1 MPGASRTTEPAR
13 PRVWLVTGCSSGIG
27 REIASAALRAG
38 DAVVATARD
47 ASTLRDLAEAHPAR
61 ALALAL
67 DVTDPAQVG
76 RAVAEAGSRFGR
88 IDVLVNN
95 AGYGYLA
102 AIEEGEEAEVR
113 ALFDTNFFGAVA
125 MIRAVLPGMRAR
137 RSGHVVNVSSMAG
150 LVANPGTGYYS
161 ASKFAVEGMSEALAR
176 ELAPF
181 GIRVTVV
188 EPGPFRTDWAGRS
201 MRRTSAP
208 LAAYADT
215 VGARVEMIRALDGR
229 QPGDPRRAADAIL
242 RAVAHPEPPL
252 HLLLGP
258 DVVAALRAKIA
269 DLERSLAEFEPVSRD
284 VAYLAERE

>member
-1 MPGASRTTEPAR
+1 M

-27 REIASAALRAG
+27 REVAVAALEAG
-38 DAVVATARD
+38 DCVAASARD
-47 ASTLRDLAEAHPAR
+47 ASTLRDLVRCHPER
-61 ALALAL
+61 ALALSL
-67 DVTDPAQVG
+67 DVTDRRQVS
-76 RAVAEAGSRFGR
+76 RAVAETERRFGR

-113 ALFDTNFFGAVA
+113 ALFDTNFFGQVA

-161 ASKFAVEGMSEALAR
+161 ASKFAVEGLSEALSR

-181 GIRVTVV
+181 GIFVTAV

-201 MRRTSAP
+201 MRRSRTP
-208 LAAYADT
+208 LAAYAET
-215 VGARVEMIRALDGR
+215 VGARVEMIRELDGR
-229 QPGDPRRAADAIL
+229 QPGDPRRAAEAIL
-242 RAVAHPEPPL
+242 RVVAHPAPPL

-258 DVVAALRAKIA
+258 DVVDALRAKIA
-269 DLERSLAEFEPVSRD
+269 DLERSLEEWEGVSRD
-284 VAYLAERE
+284 VRFPEDEPGRSG

>member
-1 MPGASRTTEPAR
+1 M
-13 PRVWLVTGCSSGIG
+13 PRVWLITGCSSGIG
-27 REIASAALRAG
+27 RELAGAALEVG
-38 DAVVATARD
+38 DCVALSARD
-47 ASTLRDLAEAHPAR
+47 AATLRDLAGIHPDR

-67 DVTDPAQVG
+67 DVTDAGQVS
-76 RAVAEAGSRFGR
+76 RAVSETERRFGR

-113 ALFDTNFFGAVA
+113 ALFETNFFGLVA

-161 ASKFAVEGMSEALAR
+161 SSKFAVEGLSEALSR

-181 GIRVTVV
+181 GIRVTAV
-188 EPGPFRTDWAGRS
+188 EPGPFRTDWSGRS
-201 MRRTSAP
+201 MRRTRTP

-215 VGARVEMIRALDGR
+215 VGTRVAMIQELDGR
-229 QPGDPRRAADAIL
+229 QRGDPRRAAAAIL
-242 RAVAHPEPPL
+242 RVVAHPDPPL

-258 DVVAALRAKIA
+258 DVVDALRSKLA
-269 DLERSLAEFEPVSRD
+269 DLERSLAEWEAVSRD
-284 VAYLAERE
+284 VDFRDE

>member
-1 MPGASRTTEPAR
+1 M
-13 PRVWLVTGCSSGIG
+13 PRVWLITGCSSGIG
-27 REIASAALRAG
+27 RELARAALEAG
-38 DAVVATARD
+38 DCVALSARD
-47 ASTLRDLAEAHPAR
+47 AATLRDLAGIHPER

-67 DVTDPAQVG
+67 DVTDAGQVS
-76 RAVAEAGSRFGR
+76 RAVSEAERRFGR

-113 ALFDTNFFGAVA
+113 ALFETNFFGLVA

-161 ASKFAVEGMSEALAR
+161 SSKFAVEGLSEALSR

-181 GIRVTVV
+181 GIRVTAV
-188 EPGPFRTDWAGRS
+188 EPGAFRTDWSGRS
-201 MRRTSAP
+201 MRRTRTP

-215 VGARVEMIRALDGR
+215 VGARVAMIQGLDGR
-229 QPGDPRRAADAIL
+229 QRGDPRRAAAAIL
-242 RAVAHPEPPL
+242 RVVAHPDPPL

-258 DVVAALRAKIA
+258 EVVEALRGKLA
-269 DLERSLAEFEPVSRD
+269 DLERSLAEWEAVSLD
-284 VAYLAERE
+284 VDFRGE

>member
-1 MPGASRTTEPAR
+1 M

-27 REIASAALRAG
+27 RELTRAALEAGDCVAASAR
-38 DAVVATARD
+38 DVATV
-47 ASTLRDLAEAHPAR
+47 RDLAGIHPDR

-67 DVTDPAQVG
+67 DVTDVG
-76 RAVAEAGSRFGR
+76 QASHAVREVERRFGR

-113 ALFDTNFFGAVA
+113 ALFDTNFFGLVA
-125 MIRAVLPGMRAR
+125 MVKAVLPGMRGR

-161 ASKFAVEGMSEALAR
+161 ASKFAVEGMSEALSR

-181 GIRVTVV
+181 GIRVTAV
-188 EPGPFRTDWAGRS
+188 EPGPFRTHWAGRS
-201 MRRTSAP
+201 MRRARTP

-215 VGARVEMIRALDGR
+215 VGARVAMIQELDGR
-229 QPGDPRRAADAIL
+229 QRGDPRRAAEAIL
-242 RAVAHPEPPL
+242 RVVAHPDPPL

-258 DVVAALRAKIA
+258 EVVDALRAKLA
-269 DLERSLAEFEPVSRD
+269 DLERSLALWEPVSRD
-284 VAYLAERE
+284 VDFRDE

>member
-1 MPGASRTTEPAR
+1 M
-13 PRVWLVTGCSSGIG
+13 PRVWLITGCSSGIG
-27 REIASAALRAG
+27 RELARAALEAG
-38 DAVVATARD
+38 DCVALSARD
-47 ASTLRDLAEAHPAR
+47 AATLRDLAGIHPER

-67 DVTDPAQVG
+67 DVTDAGQVS
-76 RAVAEAGSRFGR
+76 RAVSEAERRFGR

-113 ALFDTNFFGAVA
+113 ALFETNFFGLVA
-125 MIRAVLPGMRAR
+125 MIRAVLPDMRAR

-161 ASKFAVEGMSEALAR
+161 SSKFAVEGLSEALSR

-181 GIRVTVV
+181 GIRVTAV
-188 EPGPFRTDWAGRS
+188 EPGAFRTDWSGRS
-201 MRRTSAP
+201 MRRTRTP

-215 VGARVEMIRALDGR
+215 VGARVEMIQGLDGR
-229 QPGDPRRAADAIL
+229 QRGDPRRAAAAIL
-242 RAVAHPEPPL
+242 RVVAHPHPPL

-258 DVVAALRAKIA
+258 EVVDALRSKLA
-269 DLERSLAEFEPVSRD
+269 DLERSLAEWEAVSRD
-284 VAYLAERE
+284 VDFRDE